1 MSLLQITDTGI
12 VEKTSLTR
20 KLTLGGITKA
30 YPVYR
35 VRLDHLFYNSQ
46 NDRIVTWISQYTTAH
61 DGVSVDQLDKESLNN
76 IIEKFII
83 ESNPEAITKT
93 KNNIALVNQREPGVV
108 LSDGRIIDGNRRFTC
123 LRLLSREDPSFSHFE
138 TVILDDSE
146 GTSKKEIK
154 MLELM
159 IQHGEEQR
167 VGYNLIDLTIG
178 AYHDIIE
185 TELLTVKEYAD
196 STNESVSEVNKRLE
210 IAKLIIELL
219 DYMNVPGQYHIAREK
234 QVYSVLSELNI
245 LLKRC
250 SGGEERE
257 QLKNTVFANV
267 MMNSINDNRKYIRS
281 LKSMMETGLFSS
293 YMKKQMKIGE
303 EIEQK
308 KKDAVIKT
316 KEDLDKFVKD
326 NEEIQED
333 LQISFDRAT
342 LNSKKEQSKGRPAQ
356 IINKSL
362 SMLMDVDLQMIDKLS
377 LDEKTKIK
385 TRLNKL
391 SDAVQMINEEAF
403 DEPAANK
410 PEPEEDTKIR
420 LGKRHTD
427 EPIVYCVNENKKITS
442 LMFSVSL
449 SAFSFTPAQAS
460 TVRYLVYFA
469 DGEMKELCPLQEAEI
484 TVGEV
489 TKISFE
495 LNERASGMSEIYL
508 ILKSTKDPYNE
519 AQQIIPFGNAIS
531 FTMDFDF

>member
-1 MSLLQITDTGI
+1 MNLLQITDTGI

-46 NDRIVTWISQYTTAH
+46 NDRIVTWISQYTTSH
-61 DGVSVDQLDKESLNN
+61 EGVSIDQLDRESLNS

-83 ESNPEAITKT
+83 ESNPDAISKT

-123 LRLLSREDPSFSHFE
+123 LRLLSREDSNFSHFE

-146 GTSKKEIK
+146 GAGKKEIK

-167 VGYNLIDLTIG
+167 VDYNLIDLTIG
-178 AYHDIIE
+178 AYHDIVE
-185 TELLTVKEYAD
+185 TELLTVKEYAE
-196 STNESVSEVNKRLE
+196 STNEAVSEVNKRLE

-219 DYMNVPGQYHIAREK
+219 DYMNVPGQYHVAREK
-234 QVYSVLSELNI
+234 QVYSVLSEMNA

-250 SGGEERE
+250 SGDEERDE
-257 QLKNTVFANV
+257 VKKTVFANL

-281 LKSMMETGLFSS
+281 LRTMMETGMFSS
-293 YMKKQMKIGE
+293 YMKKQKKIE
-303 EIEQK
+303 EDLELK
-308 KKDAVIKT
+308 KKEAVIQS
-316 KEDLDKFVKD
+316 KEDLDKFVKE

-333 LQISFDRAT
+333 MQISFDRAT

-362 SMLMDVDLQMIDKLS
+362 SMLMDVDLQLVDRLS
-377 LDEKTKIK
+377 LEEKTKIK

-391 SDAVQMINEEAF
+391 SDAIQMINEEAF
-403 DEPAANK
+403 DEPAEK
-410 PEPEEDTKIR
+410 KQTPEEDTKIR

-427 EPIVYCVNENKKITS
+427 EPIVFCANENKKITS

-449 SAFSFTPAQAS
+449 SAYSFTPEQAE
-460 TVRYLVYFA
+460 TVKYLVYFA
-469 DGEMKELCPLQEAEI
+469 DGEMKELCPLQEAEV
-484 TVGEV
+484 TVDEV
-489 TKISFE
+489 TKLTFE

-508 ILKSTKDPYNE
+508 ILKSAKDPYNE
-519 AQQIIPFGNAIS
+519 AQQIIPFGNAIT
-531 FTMDFDF
+531 FTVDFDF